1 LNGTSQQGYIS
12 SRLNLTEHLAAARSI
27 LANER
32 TFLAYQRTAL
42 TELAVAATFIRF
54 FDHPALT
61 VVGWALVPASLVTIA
76 LGMVRYKRMRK
87 LIHLLERHAQEHPA
101 QIHPPET
108 HPPETRPTKQPP
120 PQDPTPEA

>member
-1 LNGTSQQGYIS
+1 MDDPVNASPPQHTGSRQGL
-12 SRLNLTEHLAAARSI
+12 REHLAAARSI

-61 VVGWALVPASLVTIA
+61 LIGWALVPASLVTMA
-76 LGMVRYKRMRK
+76 LGLLRYRRMRK
-87 LIHLLERHAQEHPA
+87 LIRRSEAHADLLNCR
-101 QIHPPET
+101 
-108 HPPETRPTKQPP
+108 
-120 PQDPTPEA
+120 QDPGGQ

>member
-1 LNGTSQQGYIS
+1 MADQLHENSGGEGLDV
-12 SRLNLTEHLAAARSI
+12 REHLAATRSI

-61 VVGWALVPASLVTIA
+61 VVGWLLVPASLVTA
-76 LGMVRYKRMRK
+76 VLGVVRYRRMRRRIR
-87 LIHLLERHAQEHPA
+87 LTCAGEPPA
-101 QIHPPET
+101 E
-108 HPPETRPTKQPP
+108 
-120 PQDPTPEA
+120 

>member
-1 LNGTSQQGYIS
+1 MNGTLYQRFIG
-12 SRLNLTEHLAAARSI
+12 SRLNLREHLAAARSI

-61 VVGWALVPASLVTIA
+61 VIGWLLVPASIITML
-76 LGMVRYKRMRK
+76 LGLVRYRRMRG
-87 LIHLLERHAQEHPA
+87 LIHQLEEHAGQQDRE
-101 QIHPPET
+101 
-108 HPPETRPTKQPP
+108 
-120 PQDPTPEA
+120 PQAPDQ